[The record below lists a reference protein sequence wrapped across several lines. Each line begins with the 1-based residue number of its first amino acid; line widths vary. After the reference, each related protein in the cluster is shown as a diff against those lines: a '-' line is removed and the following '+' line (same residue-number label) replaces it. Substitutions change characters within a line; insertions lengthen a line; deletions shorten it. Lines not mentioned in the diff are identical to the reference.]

1 VYLDQAGILVQN
13 RLVCCTFSSCKTST
27 NVMLGHLKPP
37 AVLFH
42 TDYGSYEKK
51 TKKALG
57 KRKGKHDTRHSNIR
71 LTQDDALSQ
80 KDK

>member
-1 VYLDQAGILVQN
+1 
-13 RLVCCTFSSCKTST
+13 
-27 NVMLGHLKPP
+27 MLGHLKPP

-57 KRKGKHDTRHSNIR
+57 KRKGKHDTRHSDIR